1 VAEAAEATMSNPA
14 QPADAAGD
22 PAIILG
28 LACLKT
34 GLVLE
39 VFGGNRERG
48 PEELA
53 AAAPSLFESA
63 DAADWRAIFQR
74 MGGGDGSGFQDIVI
88 VGKERVHVVQ
98 RLERRP
104 ETAIVAVGSGTT
116 NVGLV
121 LSSVRSLALE
131 LEPR

>member
-1 VAEAAEATMSNPA
+1 MS
-14 QPADAAGD
+14 D
-22 PAIILG
+22 PVIVLG

-39 VFGGNRERG
+39 IFGGDHARG

-53 AAAPSLFESA
+53 AAAPGLFESA
-63 DAADWRAIFQR
+63 DAADWRSIFQR
-74 MGGGDGSGFQDIVI
+74 MGGGDSNGFQDIVI
-88 VGKERVHVVQ
+88 VSGERVHVVQ